1 MRISDWSS
9 DVCSSD
15 LNLGTPVFPRALFE
29 AMLEA
34 FGDDAD
40 ILTISR
46 DGRPLSSVLSLFSQ
60 GTVYPYW
67 GGGTGEARASRANEI
82 MYYALMRHAARH
94 GVTRLDLGRPKL
106 GTGPFA
112 FQENWGFKLRP
123 LVYR

>member
-46 DGRPLSSVLSLFSQ
+46 DGRPLSSVLGLFSK

-67 GGGTGEARASRANEI
+67 GGGTGEARASRANEL
-82 MYYALMRHAARH
+82 MSYELMRHAARR
-94 GVTRLDLGRPKL
+94 GCTR
-106 GTGPFA
+106 
-112 FQENWGFKLRP
+112 
-123 LVYR
+123 